1 MLAPSFAVK
10 KTARTAL
17 RGKYVGA
24 LFAGA
29 VFVFSWVVCVIIGG
43 LLAKM
48 CGTVVYYAA
57 MIIAAVFLLSPL
69 WLGVVYFYRRLAWG
83 EKDNPAAV
91 FRYFGSRRLYMRSL
105 KLTGVILSKLVMVG
119 IVLYIPAL
127 TLTLISSNRFYLA
140 FGSTMPVWA
149 PGLWIIA
156 SFLRVLAS
164 VALIFLSLKYYAAAF
179 IVVADEDISPARAA
193 SISLAIS
200 RGTYSD
206 FLWLVL
212 SFLPLIIFSVFLLPL
227 IFFMPY
233 FVTSYVVHCRF
244 AVASYNKAVDN
255 LHSSTPFYSAE
266 I

>member
-1 MLAPSFAVK
+1 MLAPSSVVK

-17 RGKYVGA
+17 RGNYVSA

-29 VFVFSWVVCVIIGG
+29 VFIFSWTVCVVISG

-48 CGTVVYYAA
+48 CGPAVYYAA
-57 MIIAAVFLLSPL
+57 MIIAAVFLLCPL
-69 WLGVVYFYRRLAWG
+69 GLGVVYFYRRLAWG
-83 EKDNPAAV
+83 EKDNVVVV

-105 KLTGVILSKLVMVG
+105 KLTAVVLSKLVMVG
-119 IVLYIPAL
+119 IVLYIPAI

-164 VALIFLSLKYYAAAF
+164 VMLVLLSLKYYAAAF
-179 IVVADEDISPARAA
+179 IAVCAEDLSPSDAA
-193 SISLAIS
+193 AISLTIS

-206 FLWLVL
+206 FLWLTL
-212 SFLPLIIFSVFLLPL
+212 SFLPLIILSVFLLPL
-227 IFFMPY
+227 IFLMPY
-233 FVTSYVVHCRF
+233 FITSYIVHCRF

-255 LHSSTPFYSAE
+255 LHNSTPFYSVE